1 MGRGRLNSID
11 QLSDE
16 AAEDI
21 LWANQELYD
30 RKRSIGEIHVEFNE
44 RLAAKGLGA
53 ISRTAF
59 YNRATRVADAQRR
72 MREARAMFEGLA
84 SEFTAE
90 DVDENTLI
98 LGEFI
103 KTLIQELVDD
113 ASGKKKPKDAM
124 DLARAYQATVMAQ
137 KTSTDRRLKL
147 EPEAKAKV
155 VAAMEQAIGQVEA
168 SGATAAEEVM
178 RRIRED
184 VYGIF
189 EVKK

>member
-16 AAEDI
+16 AAEDV

-30 RKRSIGEIHVEFNE
+30 RKRSIGEIHAEFNE
-44 RLAAKGLGA
+44 RLAAKALGS

-90 DVDENTLI
+90 SVDENTVI

-113 ASGKKKPKDAM
+113 ASGRKSPKDAM
-124 DLARAYQATVMAQ
+124 ELARAYQATVMAQ
-137 KTSTDRRLKL
+137 KVSTERRLKL
-147 EPEAKAKV
+147 EQEAKAKV
-155 VAAMEQAIGQVEA
+155 VAAMEQAIGKVEA
-168 SGATAAEEVM
+168 SGATAAEEVL